1 MSKAAVFQLPGAAW
15 RLRFEAEV
23 LRELG
28 RHAQR
33 GLLSRESVGQLYA
46 LDLTGK
52 TVTVAK
58 ATRLKPSW
66 ASWSR
71 VRFDVR
77 QAMREREQLF
87 RDGWHCVGFW
97 HTHPELD
104 PTPSP
109 EDRALAAEH
118 ARAALTLTNGMV
130 FAIVGTRPLP
140 GGLRVWCHTGS
151 ALIGM
156 VAEAPRSEPAE
167 ANQGLFVRHRGGAG
181 AARKDL

>member
-1 MSKAAVFQLPGAAW
+1 MFQLPGATW

-23 LRELG
+23 LRVLG

-52 TVTVAK
+52 TVAVAK

-71 VRFDVR
+71 VCFDVQ

-87 RDGWHCVGFW
+87 LDGWHCVGFW

-118 ARAALTLTNGMV
+118 ARSALTLTNGMV

-140 GGLRVWCHTGS
+140 GGLCVWCHTGS
-151 ALIGM
+151 
-156 VAEAPRSEPAE
+156 
-167 ANQGLFVRHRGGAG
+167 
-181 AARKDL
+181 DLMNMPVETPGIACVSATQSSQTSAS

>member
-1 MSKAAVFQLPGAAW
+1 MSKPAVFQLPGAAW
-15 RLRFEAEV
+15 RLRLEAEV

-46 LDLTGK
+46 QDLTGK
-52 TVTVAK
+52 TVVVAK

-66 ASWSR
+66 AGWSR
-71 VRFDVR
+71 VRFDVQ

-87 RDGWHCVGFW
+87 RDGWHCLGFW

-104 PTPSP
+104 PMPSS

-130 FAIVGTRPLP
+130 FVIVGTRPLP
-140 GGLRVWCHTGS
+140 SGLGVWCHTGS
-151 ALIGM
+151 DLM
-156 VAEAPRSEPAE
+156 TMTVETPNVAYVSAP
-167 ANQGLFVRHRGGAG
+167 L
-181 AARKDL
+181 AAQSPRDE

>member
-1 MSKAAVFQLPGAAW
+1 MNDAAVFQLPGAAW
-15 RLRFEAEV
+15 RLRFETEV
-23 LRELG
+23 LGELG

-33 GLLSRESVGQLYA
+33 ALLSRESVGQLYA

-52 TVTVAK
+52 TVVVAK

-71 VRFDVR
+71 VRFDVQ
-77 QAMREREQLF
+77 QAMRERKQLF
-87 RDGWHCVGFW
+87 RDGWHCIGFW

-109 EDRALAAEH
+109 EDWALAAEH

-130 FAIVGTRPLP
+130 FAIVGTPPLP

-156 VAEAPRSEPAE
+156 VAEVSRSEPAD
-167 ANQGLFVRHRGGAG
+167 AS
-181 AARKDL
+181 

>member
-1 MSKAAVFQLPGAAW
+1 MFQLPGAAW
-15 RLRFEAEV
+15 RLRFETEV
-23 LRELG
+23 LRKLE

-52 TVTVAK
+52 TVVVAK

-71 VRFDVR
+71 VRFDVQ

-97 HTHPELD
+97 HTHPEPD

-130 FAIVGTRPLP
+130 FAIVGTRTLP

-151 ALIGM
+151 DLMNMPVETPGIAC
-156 VAEAPRSEPAE
+156 VSATQRS
-167 ANQGLFVRHRGGAG
+167 
-181 AARKDL
+181 